1 MLTLNQRINKIKDDI
16 ISQTSGLQ
24 NVLGNKVST
33 SGNQTIRDIKT
44 FTSTIDGNINGNAGT
59 VTNGVYRTGDQ
70 TIDGN
75 KTFSGTTSITNNV
88 YVNGTTIT
96 PVELSYLKDTTSN
109 IQSQLDLKQD
119 ELNNTIDISINNL
132 NVENDLHVKGVFTL
146 DGSFNMNNVIFNNT
160 TVNNEIVVS
169 TQLDISNQGT
179 GPALKVTQ
187 FGNGDNNQVALFNA
201 GTEGDALLINA
212 NGDVTIYKELIVQD
226 KNISN
231 ELSNIDTSFQ
241 YVDNDLSNIDTS
253 FQYVDTSFQYVDNEL
268 SNIDTSFQYVDT
280 SFQYVDISFQ
290 YVDNEL
296 SNIDTSFQYVD
307 NGLSSID
314 TSFQSVDY
322 ELSNIRSSSTFGPS
336 FQYVDNIFESI
347 DISFGLK
354 QDNIEVGD
362 LNISQTSGLQNTL
375 DNKVST
381 SGNQTV
387 SDIKTFTSTID
398 GNINGNAE
406 TVTNGVYTYGNQS
419 IGGNKTFTNT
429 IVGNI
434 NGNSGT
440 VTNGVYT
447 SGNQS
452 ITGDKTF
459 SGTTTLANNVYVN
472 GTTLT
477 PIELSYLN
485 DATSNIQGQLDLKQG
500 ELNNTIDI
508 SVNNVT
514 IENDLHVKG
523 DFTLD
528 GSFNMNNVIF
538 NNTTVNN
545 EIVVSTQLDISNQGT
560 GPALKVTQFG
570 NGDNNQVAL
579 FNAGTEGDALL
590 INAIGDVTIYKE
602 LILQDKNINNEL
614 SNIDTSFQYVD
625 NELSNID
632 ASFELKQDNIEVGDL
647 NISQTSGLQN
657 ALDNKVSK
665 TGNQSIG
672 GSKTFTSTIDGNISG
687 NANTVTNGVYTS
699 GDQTVSGTKTFSET
713 TSFTSTID
721 GNINGNAET
730 VTNGVYTSGDQS
742 IGGSKTFS
750 GTTTFSNNVY
760 VNGTT
765 LTPIELSYLNG
776 TTSNIQSQLD
786 LKQGELNNT
795 IDISVNNMTLDNG
808 LHVKGN
814 FTLDGSFNMNNVI
827 FNSTTVNNENVVSTQ
842 LDISNQGTGP
852 ALKVAQ
858 FGDGDNDQVALF
870 NAGTEGDALLINA
883 NGDVTI
889 YKELI
894 VQDKNISNELSNI
907 DSSFQYV
914 DNELSNIDA
923 SFQYVYSSLISG
935 TGTGIF
941 TSSDNENYFTD
952 KNVIID
958 NSDEGFKLT
967 VNGGVR
973 FYDTNNDPEVIDSQ
987 NDWIQDLSE
996 NIYFEGGNVG
1006 IGAYNTGPYI
1016 LDVNGGVRIR
1026 NDNNIKLNSFNLE
1039 GGWLTGDGFIYSG
1052 ERVHIGNV
1060 VTDDVD
1066 SQLIIK
1072 GKISSDSMELTSDRR
1087 LKTNI
1092 KDISGIDIIRKLDP
1106 KQYTK
1111 DNKTEIGFI
1120 ANDVLDIEDI
1130 SFVVSKSGEYYALNY
1145 NSVFTL
1151 AVQSIKDLDEE
1162 LKKTNEAL
1170 EKRLE
1175 ALEKALFVDK

>member
-253 FQYVDTSFQYVDNEL
+253 FQYVDTSFQYV
-268 SNIDTSFQYVDT
+268 
-280 SFQYVDISFQ
+280 
-290 YVDNEL
+290 
-296 SNIDTSFQYVD
+296 DTSFQYVD

-687 NANTVTNGVYTS
+687 NANTVTNGVYTF

>member
-241 YVDNDLSNIDTS
+241 YVDND
-253 FQYVDTSFQYVDNEL
+253 L

>member
-241 YVDNDLSNIDTS
+241 YVDNELSNIDTS

-268 SNIDTSFQYVDT
+268 SNIDTSFQYVD
-280 SFQYVDISFQ
+280 
-290 YVDNEL
+290 NE
-296 SNIDTSFQYVD
+296 
-307 NGLSSID
+307 LSSID

-406 TVTNGVYTYGNQS
+406 TVTNGVYTTGDQS
-419 IGGNKTFTNT
+419 IGGN
-429 IVGNI
+429 
-434 NGNSGT
+434 
-440 VTNGVYT
+440 
-447 SGNQS
+447 
-452 ITGDKTF
+452 
-459 SGTTTLANNVYVN
+459 
-472 GTTLT
+472 
-477 PIELSYLN
+477 
-485 DATSNIQGQLDLKQG
+485 
-500 ELNNTIDI
+500 
-508 SVNNVT
+508 
-514 IENDLHVKG
+514 
-523 DFTLD
+523 
-528 GSFNMNNVIF
+528 
-538 NNTTVNN
+538 
-545 EIVVSTQLDISNQGT
+545 
-560 GPALKVTQFG
+560 
-570 NGDNNQVAL
+570 
-579 FNAGTEGDALL
+579 
-590 INAIGDVTIYKE
+590 
-602 LILQDKNINNEL
+602 
-614 SNIDTSFQYVD
+614 
-625 NELSNID
+625 
-632 ASFELKQDNIEVGDL
+632 
-647 NISQTSGLQN
+647 
-657 ALDNKVSK
+657 
-665 TGNQSIG
+665 
-672 GSKTFTSTIDGNISG
+672 
-687 NANTVTNGVYTS
+687 
-699 GDQTVSGTKTFSET
+699 KTFSET

-776 TTSNIQSQLD
+776 TTSNIQGQLD

-852 ALKVAQ
+852 ALKVTQ

-923 SFQYVYSSLISG
+923 SFQDVYSSLISG

-1072 GKISSDSMELTSDRR
+1072 GKISSDSIELTSDRR

>member
-212 NGDVTIYKELIVQD
+212 
-226 KNISN
+226 
-231 ELSNIDTSFQ
+231 
-241 YVDNDLSNIDTS
+241 
-253 FQYVDTSFQYVDNEL
+253 
-268 SNIDTSFQYVDT
+268 
-280 SFQYVDISFQ
+280 
-290 YVDNEL
+290 
-296 SNIDTSFQYVD
+296 
-307 NGLSSID
+307 
-314 TSFQSVDY
+314 
-322 ELSNIRSSSTFGPS
+322 
-336 FQYVDNIFESI
+336 
-347 DISFGLK
+347 
-354 QDNIEVGD
+354 
-362 LNISQTSGLQNTL
+362 
-375 DNKVST
+375 
-381 SGNQTV
+381 
-387 SDIKTFTSTID
+387 
-398 GNINGNAE
+398 
-406 TVTNGVYTYGNQS
+406 
-419 IGGNKTFTNT
+419 
-429 IVGNI
+429 
-434 NGNSGT
+434 
-440 VTNGVYT
+440 
-447 SGNQS
+447 
-452 ITGDKTF
+452 
-459 SGTTTLANNVYVN
+459 
-472 GTTLT
+472 
-477 PIELSYLN
+477 
-485 DATSNIQGQLDLKQG
+485 
-500 ELNNTIDI
+500 
-508 SVNNVT
+508 
-514 IENDLHVKG
+514 
-523 DFTLD
+523 
-528 GSFNMNNVIF
+528 
-538 NNTTVNN
+538 
-545 EIVVSTQLDISNQGT
+545 
-560 GPALKVTQFG
+560 
-570 NGDNNQVAL
+570 
-579 FNAGTEGDALL
+579 
-590 INAIGDVTIYKE
+590 IGDVTIYKE

-687 NANTVTNGVYTS
+687 NANTVTNGVYTF

-713 TSFTSTID
+713 TSFTSTIDGNINGNAETVTNGVYTSGDQSIGGNKTFSETTSFTSTIDGNINGNAETVTNGVYTSGDQTISGTKTFTSTID

>member
-241 YVDNDLSNIDTS
+241 YVDN
-253 FQYVDTSFQYVDNEL
+253 EL

-280 SFQYVDISFQ
+280 SFQYVDTSFQ

-1170 EKRLE
+1170 KKRLE

>member
-241 YVDNDLSNIDTS
+241 YVDNELSNIDTS

-268 SNIDTSFQYVDT
+268 SNIDTSFQYVD
-280 SFQYVDISFQ
+280 
-290 YVDNEL
+290 NE
-296 SNIDTSFQYVD
+296 
-307 NGLSSID
+307 LSSID

-406 TVTNGVYTYGNQS
+406 TVTNGVYT
-419 IGGNKTFTNT
+419 
-429 IVGNI
+429 
-434 NGNSGT
+434 SG
-440 VTNGVYT
+440 
-447 SGNQS
+447 
-452 ITGDKTF
+452 D
-459 SGTTTLANNVYVN
+459 
-472 GTTLT
+472 
-477 PIELSYLN
+477 
-485 DATSNIQGQLDLKQG
+485 
-500 ELNNTIDI
+500 
-508 SVNNVT
+508 
-514 IENDLHVKG
+514 
-523 DFTLD
+523 
-528 GSFNMNNVIF
+528 
-538 NNTTVNN
+538 
-545 EIVVSTQLDISNQGT
+545 
-560 GPALKVTQFG
+560 
-570 NGDNNQVAL
+570 
-579 FNAGTEGDALL
+579 
-590 INAIGDVTIYKE
+590 
-602 LILQDKNINNEL
+602 
-614 SNIDTSFQYVD
+614 
-625 NELSNID
+625 
-632 ASFELKQDNIEVGDL
+632 
-647 NISQTSGLQN
+647 QT
-657 ALDNKVSK
+657 
-665 TGNQSIG
+665 IG
-672 GSKTFTSTIDGNISG
+672 GSKTFTSTIDGNING
-687 NANTVTNGVYTS
+687 NAETVTNGVYTT
-699 GDQTVSGTKTFSET
+699 GDQSIGGNKTFSET

-776 TTSNIQSQLD
+776 TTSNIQGQLD

-852 ALKVAQ
+852 ALKVTQ

-923 SFQYVYSSLISG
+923 SFQDVYSSLISG

>member
-241 YVDNDLSNIDTS
+241 YVDNELSNIDTS

-268 SNIDTSFQYVDT
+268 SNIDTSFQYVD
-280 SFQYVDISFQ
+280 
-290 YVDNEL
+290 NE
-296 SNIDTSFQYVD
+296 
-307 NGLSSID
+307 LSSID

-406 TVTNGVYTYGNQS
+406 TVTNGVYT
-419 IGGNKTFTNT
+419 
-429 IVGNI
+429 
-434 NGNSGT
+434 
-440 VTNGVYT
+440 
-447 SGNQS
+447 
-452 ITGDKTF
+452 
-459 SGTTTLANNVYVN
+459 
-472 GTTLT
+472 
-477 PIELSYLN
+477 
-485 DATSNIQGQLDLKQG
+485 
-500 ELNNTIDI
+500 
-508 SVNNVT
+508 
-514 IENDLHVKG
+514 
-523 DFTLD
+523 
-528 GSFNMNNVIF
+528 
-538 NNTTVNN
+538 
-545 EIVVSTQLDISNQGT
+545 
-560 GPALKVTQFG
+560 
-570 NGDNNQVAL
+570 
-579 FNAGTEGDALL
+579 
-590 INAIGDVTIYKE
+590 
-602 LILQDKNINNEL
+602 
-614 SNIDTSFQYVD
+614 
-625 NELSNID
+625 
-632 ASFELKQDNIEVGDL
+632 
-647 NISQTSGLQN
+647 
-657 ALDNKVSK
+657 
-665 TGNQSIG
+665 
-672 GSKTFTSTIDGNISG
+672 
-687 NANTVTNGVYTS
+687 S
-699 GDQTVSGTKTFSET
+699 GDQTISGTKTFSET

-776 TTSNIQSQLD
+776 TTSNIQGQLD

-852 ALKVAQ
+852 ALKVTQ

-923 SFQYVYSSLISG
+923 SFQDVYSSLISG

>member
-241 YVDNDLSNIDTS
+241 YVDNELSNIDTS

-268 SNIDTSFQYVDT
+268 SNIDTSFQYVD
-280 SFQYVDISFQ
+280 
-290 YVDNEL
+290 NE
-296 SNIDTSFQYVD
+296 
-307 NGLSSID
+307 LSSID

-406 TVTNGVYTYGNQS
+406 TVTNGVYT
-419 IGGNKTFTNT
+419 
-429 IVGNI
+429 
-434 NGNSGT
+434 
-440 VTNGVYT
+440 
-447 SGNQS
+447 
-452 ITGDKTF
+452 
-459 SGTTTLANNVYVN
+459 
-472 GTTLT
+472 
-477 PIELSYLN
+477 
-485 DATSNIQGQLDLKQG
+485 
-500 ELNNTIDI
+500 
-508 SVNNVT
+508 
-514 IENDLHVKG
+514 
-523 DFTLD
+523 
-528 GSFNMNNVIF
+528 
-538 NNTTVNN
+538 
-545 EIVVSTQLDISNQGT
+545 
-560 GPALKVTQFG
+560 
-570 NGDNNQVAL
+570 
-579 FNAGTEGDALL
+579 
-590 INAIGDVTIYKE
+590 
-602 LILQDKNINNEL
+602 
-614 SNIDTSFQYVD
+614 
-625 NELSNID
+625 
-632 ASFELKQDNIEVGDL
+632 
-647 NISQTSGLQN
+647 
-657 ALDNKVSK
+657 
-665 TGNQSIG
+665 
-672 GSKTFTSTIDGNISG
+672 
-687 NANTVTNGVYTS
+687 
-699 GDQTVSGTKTFSET
+699 
-713 TSFTSTID
+713 
-721 GNINGNAET
+721 
-730 VTNGVYTSGDQS
+730 SGDQS

-776 TTSNIQSQLD
+776 TTSNIQGQLD

-852 ALKVAQ
+852 ALKVTQ

-923 SFQYVYSSLISG
+923 SFQDVYSSLISG

>member
-241 YVDNDLSNIDTS
+241 YVDNELSNIDTS

-268 SNIDTSFQYVDT
+268 SNIDTSFQYVD
-280 SFQYVDISFQ
+280 
-290 YVDNEL
+290 NE
-296 SNIDTSFQYVD
+296 
-307 NGLSSID
+307 LSSID

-406 TVTNGVYTYGNQS
+406 TVTNGVYTTGDQS
-419 IGGNKTFTNT
+419 IGGN
-429 IVGNI
+429 
-434 NGNSGT
+434 
-440 VTNGVYT
+440 
-447 SGNQS
+447 
-452 ITGDKTF
+452 
-459 SGTTTLANNVYVN
+459 
-472 GTTLT
+472 
-477 PIELSYLN
+477 
-485 DATSNIQGQLDLKQG
+485 
-500 ELNNTIDI
+500 
-508 SVNNVT
+508 
-514 IENDLHVKG
+514 
-523 DFTLD
+523 
-528 GSFNMNNVIF
+528 
-538 NNTTVNN
+538 
-545 EIVVSTQLDISNQGT
+545 
-560 GPALKVTQFG
+560 
-570 NGDNNQVAL
+570 
-579 FNAGTEGDALL
+579 
-590 INAIGDVTIYKE
+590 
-602 LILQDKNINNEL
+602 
-614 SNIDTSFQYVD
+614 
-625 NELSNID
+625 
-632 ASFELKQDNIEVGDL
+632 
-647 NISQTSGLQN
+647 
-657 ALDNKVSK
+657 
-665 TGNQSIG
+665 
-672 GSKTFTSTIDGNISG
+672 
-687 NANTVTNGVYTS
+687 
-699 GDQTVSGTKTFSET
+699 KTFSET

-776 TTSNIQSQLD
+776 TTSNIQGQLD

-852 ALKVAQ
+852 ALKVTQ

-923 SFQYVYSSLISG
+923 SFQDVYSSLISG

>member
-253 FQYVDTSFQYVDNEL
+253 FQYVDT
-268 SNIDTSFQYVDT
+268 
-280 SFQYVDISFQ
+280 SFQ

-687 NANTVTNGVYTS
+687 NANTVTNGVYTF

-1175 ALEKALFVDK
+1175 ALEKLYSSTNNSFTKI